1 VLVGEGVLVA
11 VANGVVITTSS
22 SPQPTSVTD
31 ENEINNDANN
41 RHAQIVIKHF
51 FINLIILSL
60 FLKKKVGLLPF
71 SKNFNRLLIEF
82 IKPLES
88 GS

>member
-11 VANGVVITTSS
+11 VGYTVTATVS
-22 SPQPTSVTD
+22 SPHPTSVTD

-41 RHAQIVIKHF
+41 RHAQIVINHF

-60 FLKKKVGLLPF
+60 VFKEKSWIIAF
-71 SKNFNRLLIEF
+71 F
-82 IKPLES
+82 
-88 GS
+88 